1 MKVSNSLSPLFGFDP
16 YEIFDN
22 HLFSSVSGHTEV
34 GVTDIGK
41 NSETVLGICNGN
53 CVEKLEV

>member
-41 NSETVLGICNGN
+41 NSETVLGICNGT
-53 CVEKLEV
+53 VLKS